1 MQIVPF
7 LYCLYCE
14 NELLSGCRLNSIRI
28 IIINNYNKLNL
39 MGNICASEEQDGVLD
54 ANNNHRKIKFL
65 QDTMIVAKKHVY
77 FRDYQVGT
85 NM

>member
-1 MQIVPF
+1 
-7 LYCLYCE
+7 
-14 NELLSGCRLNSIRI
+14 
-28 IIINNYNKLNL
+28 
-39 MGNICASEEQDGVLD
+39 MGNICDSEKQDDVLD